1 MDAPAPCSVP
11 GMHPALQALLEALD
25 ERTGGPRELSERL
38 TRTAQTATGRG
49 LEELLRTP
57 VRGVVL
63 EGLFRE
69 LGRRIDGLELSAGP
83 ASIRCSLTGQSEAAP
98 DVYELHFTDGRCRV
112 VHGPTTRRPELTLK
126 LDERE
131 LIRLATGRS
140 TPMQALFSGRIKV
153 GGDAAGL
160 AALFLS
166 LRK

>member
-1 MDAPAPCSVP
+1 
-11 GMHPALQALLEALD
+11 
-25 ERTGGPRELSERL
+25 LSDRL
-38 TRTAQTATGRG
+38 TRAAQTATARG

-57 VRGVVL
+57 ARGVVL

-69 LGRRIDGLELSAGP
+69 LGRRLDGMDLAVGP
-83 ASIRCSLTGQSEAAP
+83 ASIRCSITGPSEAES
-98 DVYELHFTDGRCRV
+98 DVYELHFSDGHCRV
-112 VHGPTTRRPELTLK
+112 VHGPTARRPECRVK

-166 LRK
+166 IRR

>member
-1 MDAPAPCSVP
+1 L
-11 GMHPALQALLEALD
+11 LQALD
-25 ERTGGPRELSERL
+25 ERTGGPGQLSDRL
-38 TRTAQTATGRG
+38 TRAAQTASARG

-57 VRGVVL
+57 FRGLVL

-69 LGRRIDGLELSAGP
+69 LGHRIDGMDLSAGP
-83 ASIRCSLTGQSEAAP
+83 ASIRCSVTDPSEAEP
-98 DVYELHFTDGRCRV
+98 DVYELHFSDRRCRV
-112 VHGPTTRRPELTLK
+112 IHGPTARRPELRVT

-131 LIRLATGRS
+131 LIRVATGRA

-166 LRK
+166 MRR

>member
-1 MDAPAPCSVP
+1 
-11 GMHPALQALLEALD
+11 MHPAFQALLQALD
-25 ERTGGPRELSERL
+25 ERTGGPAQLSDRL
-38 TRTAQTATGRG
+38 ARAAQAATARG

-57 VRGVVL
+57 ARGLVL

-69 LGRRIDGLELSAGP
+69 FGRRIDSIELSAGP
-83 ASIRCSLTGQSEAAP
+83 ASIRCSVTGPSEADP
-98 DVYELHFTDGRCRV
+98 DVYELHFSDGHCRV
-112 VHGPTTRRPELTLK
+112 IHGPTARRPELRVA

-131 LIRLATGRS
+131 LIRLASGHS

-166 LRK
+166 IRR